1 MQKETGVLEK
11 EQALQTILK
20 KMLAVQEDK
29 VTKLKELIADHHEK
43 EISIVE
49 AVDQLNQQI
58 GEGKKEIENH
68 LDSLKNIAEKVRS
81 DEIAKINRFTDT
93 FMDAGRSL
101 PESGEQAAE
110 AELEKYKKEDGS
122 EVDFLSEKLDRPIL
136 SADKIKS
143 MRRIKSMK
151 KIKSITVSDFIIL
164 IKTCMASW
172 HIVPKRFHIWL
183 LDPIFLKN

>member
-29 VTKLKELIADHHEK
+29 VAKLKELIADHHEK

-122 EVDFLSEKLDRPIL
+122 EVDFLSEIVGPDRPIK

-164 IKTCMASW
+164 IKTGMTSW
-172 HIVPKRFHIWL
+172 RIVPTSF
-183 LDPIFLKN
+183 IFGCVIQFS